1 MELARKVWKFLV
13 AIKDGLA
20 LIALLLF
27 FAGLALLLSSRPSPA
42 TVTDGALI
50 LAIDGTISEQPADVD
65 PVSMLLSGTAPM
77 REYAARDIIR
87 ALDEAKDDDRVKMVV
102 LDLDRFIGGGQ
113 ATLAEVGE
121 RLDALKKAGKPVHA
135 YATLYTNDSYQ
146 LAAHATQIW
155 VNPMG
160 GAMIVPSGGKG
171 LYFAEA
177 LKKFGVTA
185 NVYRVGTFKSAVE
198 PYTRND
204 QSPEAAENALALY
217 GDLWQAYQDEV
228 AKARPSANLAALA
241 KDPAGQVEANK
252 GDMAQTALALK
263 LVDKLATPVEFPA
276 AMNKALKEEPGEY
289 PTDIAGTHIDDY
301 LTTLTPETGGEPIA
315 VITIAGEIVDGMAGA
330 GTAGGDSISE
340 QIYEVAAD
348 DGIRALVLRVDSPG
362 GSAFASEQIR
372 VAINAVKAKGKPVI
386 ISMANVAASGGYWVA
401 TPGDVIF
408 AEPQTI
414 TGSIGV
420 FGVLPT
426 FQGTAEKLGVSADG
440 PTLGPLTGQ
449 PDPIGGPNDDFN
461 RVAQA
466 GVEQVYTQFL
476 GITAKARK
484 MDVAKVDSMAQG
496 RVWSGADA
504 RQNGLIDRFG
514 GLDDA
519 LAEAAKRAKL
529 GADEWFPL
537 YFEQETD
544 FLTGLLGGGTSATSP
559 LLFGP
564 ARAGV
569 SGQGGDL
576 FAYVRREQVMQ
587 QEAALGSLSRLM
599 GQQGVQSLCLECLSA
614 RPATPMTARQKAKM
628 GPWAAVLQSTLGGS

>member
-1 MELARKVWKFLV
+1 MEMARKVWKFLV

-20 LIALLLF
+20 LLFLLVFFGALAAILN
-27 FAGLALLLSSRPSPA
+27 GRPSTAPVA
-42 TVTDGALI
+42 DGALI
-50 LAIDGTISEQPADVD
+50 LALDGSISEQPAAID
-65 PVSMLLSGTAPM
+65 PVSTVLSGAAPM
-77 REYAARDIIR
+77 REYAAVDIIG
-87 ALDEAKDDDRVKMVV
+87 ALEEAKDDDRIKMVV
-102 LDLDRFIGGGQ
+102 LDLDRFLGGGQ
-113 ATLAEVGE
+113 ATLSEIGE

-160 GAMIVPSGGKG
+160 GAMVVPTGGKN
-171 LYFAEA
+171 LYFGDA
-177 LKKFGVTA
+177 LKQFGVTA

-198 PYTRND
+198 PYIRND
-204 QSPEAAENALALY
+204 QSPEAEENALALY

-228 AKARPSANLAALA
+228 AKARPAANLAAMA
-241 KDPAGQVEANK
+241 KDPAGVVDAQK

-263 LVDKLATPVEFPA
+263 LVDKLATPVEFAA
-276 AMNKALKEEPGEY
+276 AMNKALDEEPGDY

-301 LTTLTPETGGEPIA
+301 LTNLSPDQSGEPIA
-315 VITIAGEIVDGMAGA
+315 VVTIAGEIVDGMAAA
-330 GTAGGDSISE
+330 GMAGGDTISE
-340 QIYEVAAD
+340 QIFEVAAD
-348 DGIRALVLRVDSPG
+348 DSIRALVLRVDSPG
-362 GSAFASEQIR
+362 GSALASEQIR
-372 VAINAVKAKGKPVI
+372 VAIDAVKAKGKPVI
-386 ISMANVAASGGYWVA
+386 VSMANVAASGGYWVA

-420 FGVLPT
+420 FGVLPS
-426 FQGTAEKLGVSADG
+426 FQGAAAKYGVSADG
-440 PTLGPLTGQ
+440 PTLGPLTGE
-449 PDPIGGPNDDFN
+449 PDIVGGPSADFN

-476 GITAKARK
+476 GIAAKARK
-484 MDVAKVDSMAQG
+484 MDVAKVDSIAQG

-529 GADEWFPL
+529 GEGDWFPL
-537 YFEQETD
+537 YFEQEPD
-544 FLTGLLGGGTSATSP
+544 FLTGLLGGG
-559 LLFGP
+559 
-564 ARAGV
+564 ARAMVYGTPRAAI

-576 FAYVRREQVMQ
+576 FAYVRREQMMH
-587 QEAALGSLSRLM
+587 QEAALHTLSRLM

-614 RPATPMTARQKAKM
+614 RPAAPITFRQKAELA
-628 GPWAAVLQSTLGGS
+628 PWMAVLQSDFAPR